1 MRNKNR
7 RAIKG
12 IAVAM
17 MAAMMLAGGTP
28 VYAEDATGVVQETE
42 ATPLEQLEISIES
55 ETGNLQEG
63 RIIPFSLT
71 VKNPTEEDFNEL
83 KLEAA
88 ITIEGANW
96 GEAVVYKG
104 FEPCTLKAGE
114 QKVFTGHF
122 YLIADLRY
130 GDEDPVKHGYIT
142 AVATCDGKTSPQV
155 KREFP
160 YIASDQW
167 AKLVENYINEIR
179 FTDWLDNGVAVHFFK
194 DIAPANDVA
203 AVTTTECSDFSMA
216 GPYYNASTQRIEIPY
231 DVFVTEAEK
240 LFVKIPDMTKVNLK
254 NMIYYDASINAMC
267 RPLGGGGN
275 PPHVVYKENVLEL
288 GNGRYA
294 VQFKISNEML
304 EDGTDAEFPDMNDEN
319 NYTKCT
325 LTVEENTNGGW
336 RFVSFEGGYTEGTTK
351 PIEPSEP
358 SGPTDPQQ
366 PESSENRLPQETVNR
381 VVTEI
386 SSASEGERVVVDM
399 NSATIIPKEILQAL
413 KGKNAN
419 VVFEMEGYT
428 WLING
433 KSITE
438 TGLKDINLEVKTNVN
453 AIPSDIVDRLAN
465 GKTTKQI
472 TLTHEG
478 AFGFEAELSLYI
490 GSEYAG
496 QYGNLFWHRN
506 GKIQYMNSGL
516 IDEDG
521 LVTLNFDHASDY
533 VVVMSKEK
541 MSSENIPADLREG
554 KVTVEKSPKTG
565 DSSDIVLLYA
575 LLMIGAGTA
584 VMAVKRKM

>member
-1 MRNKNR
+1 
-7 RAIKG
+7 
-12 IAVAM
+12 
-17 MAAMMLAGGTP
+17 
-28 VYAEDATGVVQETE
+28 
-42 ATPLEQLEISIES
+42 
-55 ETGNLQEG
+55 
-63 RIIPFSLT
+63 
-71 VKNPTEEDFNEL
+71 
-83 KLEAA
+83 
-88 ITIEGANW
+88 
-96 GEAVVYKG
+96 
-104 FEPCTLKAGE
+104 
-114 QKVFTGHF
+114 
-122 YLIADLRY
+122 
-130 GDEDPVKHGYIT
+130 
-142 AVATCDGKTSPQV
+142 
-155 KREFP
+155 
-160 YIASDQW
+160 
-167 AKLVENYINEIR
+167 
-179 FTDWLDNGVAVHFFK
+179 
-194 DIAPANDVA
+194 
-203 AVTTTECSDFSMA
+203 
-216 GPYYNASTQRIEIPY
+216 
-231 DVFVTEAEK
+231 
-240 LFVKIPDMTKVNLK
+240 
-254 NMIYYDASINAMC
+254 MC
-267 RPLGGGGN
+267 RPIGGVGN
-275 PPHVVYKENVLEL
+275 PPHVVIKENVLEL
-288 GNGRYA
+288 SDGRYA

-304 EDGTDAEFPDMNDEN
+304 GEGIDEDIPDMNDEN

-381 VVTEI
+381 VVNEI

-399 NSATIIPKEILQAL
+399 DSATIMPKEILQAL

-428 WLING
+428 WLINR

-521 LVTLNFDHASDY
+521 
-533 VVVMSKEK
+533 
-541 MSSENIPADLREG
+541 
-554 KVTVEKSPKTG
+554 
-565 DSSDIVLLYA
+565 
-575 LLMIGAGTA
+575 
-584 VMAVKRKM
+584 

>member
-1 MRNKNR
+1 MRNKSR
-7 RAIKG
+7 KAMKG
-12 IAVAM
+12 IAGAM
-17 MAAMMLAGGTP
+17 MAAMMLAGGTL
-28 VYAEDATGVVQETE
+28 VYAEDATGAVQETE

-55 ETGNLQEG
+55 EAGNLQEG
-63 RIIPFSLT
+63 RIIPFSLI

-88 ITIEGANW
+88 IAVEGANW
-96 GEAVVYKG
+96 GDAVAYKG

-114 QKVFTGHF
+114 QRVFMGHF
-122 YLIADLRY
+122 YLVADLGY
-130 GDEDPVKHGYIT
+130 GDGDPVKHGYIA
-142 AVATCDGKTSPQV
+142 AVATCDGKTSPQI
-155 KREFP
+155 KQEFP
-160 YIASDQW
+160 YIESDLW
-167 AKLVENYINEIR
+167 AKIVENYINNIR
-179 FTDWLDNGVAVHFFK
+179 HTDWLNNGVAAHFFK
-194 DIAPANDVA
+194 DMASANDVA
-203 AVTTTECSDFSMA
+203 AVTTMECSDFNLE
-216 GPYYNASTQRIEIPY
+216 GPYYNEETRRIEIPY
-231 DVFVTEAEK
+231 DVFAAEAEK
-240 LFVKIPDMTKVNLK
+240 LFVKVPDMTEVNLV
-254 NMIYYDASINAMC
+254 NLIYYDDSINAMC
-267 RPLGGGGN
+267 RPIGGVGN
-275 PPHVVYKENVLEL
+275 PPHVVIKENVLEL
-288 GNGRYA
+288 GDGRYA

-304 EDGTDAEFPDMNDEN
+304 GEGTDEDIPDMNDEN

-336 RFVSFEGGYTEGTTK
+336 RFVSFEDGYTEGTTK

-521 LVTLNFDHASDY
+521 FVTLNFDHASDY
-533 VVVMSKEK
+533 VVIMSKEK

-584 VMAVKRKM
+584 VMGVKRKM